1 MFQDVFK
8 IKMFEWKEAF
18 LKKLCV
24 EKRNAIPISC
34 TVVFDVCLIV
44 IRSKQY
50 RKFWCLKIL

>member
-1 MFQDVFK
+1 MFQAPNS
-8 IKMFEWKEAF
+8 EWKDAF

-24 EKRNAIPISC
+24 QKRNVIPISC
-34 TVVFDVCLIV
+34 TVVFDACLIV